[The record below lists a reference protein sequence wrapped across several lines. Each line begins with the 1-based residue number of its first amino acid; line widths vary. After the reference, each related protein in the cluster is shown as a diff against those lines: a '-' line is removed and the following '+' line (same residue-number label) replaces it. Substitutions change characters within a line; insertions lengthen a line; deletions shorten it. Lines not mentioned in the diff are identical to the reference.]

1 MKTSFYVE
9 CRAYI
14 NIKIYKAQ
22 TSNTITTL
30 LDTVSIKEFA
40 LIPYAKLGYHMSN
53 VCNGSSSS
61 FAPNWKS
68 KQDTTQVFSLL
79 EGVYKEFDAIA
90 N

>member
-1 MKTSFYVE
+1 
-9 CRAYI
+9 
-14 NIKIYKAQ
+14 
-22 TSNTITTL
+22 
-30 LDTVSIKEFA
+30 
-40 LIPYAKLGYHMSN
+40 MSN